1 MVFFSSMRHT
11 RARRRDAVGGMTTSR
26 DGGRDRCRAYR
37 TLCFVELA
45 AFKALALGF
54 VVVAVVSEYWLEPRA
69 PARTVPGL
77 SRAGLWRVEYHV
89 GGVDETRGVPRS
101 SVSRFWREVERSFR
115 GLGDDAGREGR
126 PGRAYANL
134 FGRSHATRFRVTQ
147 ATAIA
152 FVFALALEWIVLVF
166 YFARRRE
173 RRGGF
178 ATKRRRRRTRRGR
191 GGGDLRVRRVRVHRR
206 VRARGHAD
214 ARAWIA
220 QSEFHRVSRLGIL
233 DVFDAAA
240 RAHLVSF
247 VFSLRRVG
255 SSVKGES
262 ASSSSRG
269 ARKRSFE
276 RRVMVCVASL
286 QL

>member
-1 MVFFSSMRHT
+1 MRHT
-11 RARRRDAVGGMTTSR
+11 RARRRDTVGGMTTSR

-54 VVVAVVSEYWLEPRA
+54 VVVSVVSEYWLEPRER
-69 PARTVPGL
+69 ARTVPDL

-89 GGVDETRGVPRS
+89 GGVDGTRGLPRS

-173 RRGGF
+173 RRGAREHRSEGTHIISSSSIVGIF
-178 ATKRRRRRTRRGR
+178 YTSLRCLDGVVFRTRR
-191 GGGDLRVRRVRVHRR
+191 DADSRR
-206 VRARGHAD
+206 
-214 ARAWIA
+214 
-220 QSEFHRVSRLGIL
+220 IL
-233 DVFDAAA
+233 VP
-240 RAHLVSF
+240 VE
-247 VFSLRRVG
+247 LRRVAEEIG
-255 SSVKGES
+255 GVER
-262 ASSSSRG
+262 AVAVDVELVESSRD
-269 ARKRSFE
+269 
-276 RRVMVCVASL
+276 
-286 QL
+286 

>member
-11 RARRRDAVGGMTTSR
+11 RARRRDAIGGMTTSR

-178 ATKRRRRRTRRGR
+178 ATASSTTYSGA
-191 GGGDLRVRRVRVHRR
+191 GAAAAICACVAYASIVAY
-206 VRARGHAD
+206 VRADTPTHVPGLRKANFT
-214 ARAWIA
+214 AY
-220 QSEFHRVSRLGIL
+220 LGWGYWMFL
-233 DVFDAAA
+233 TCGC
-240 RAHLVSF
+240 AHLVSF
-247 VFSLRRVG
+247 VFSLVEWDRVSKARARRRRRDALG
-255 SSVKGES
+255 NDL
-262 ASSSSRG
+262 SRD
-269 ARKRSFE
+269 A
-276 RRVMVCVASL
+276 
-286 QL
+286 

>member
-1 MVFFSSMRHT
+1 MRHT

-89 GGVDETRGVPRS
+89 GGVDETRGLPRS

-152 FVFALALEWIVLVF
+152 FLFALALEWIVLVF

-178 ATKRRRRRTRRGR
+178 ATASSTTYSGA
-191 GGGDLRVRRVRVHRR
+191 GAAAAICACVAYASIVAY
-206 VRARGHAD
+206 VRADTPTHVPGLRKANFT
-214 ARAWIA
+214 AY
-220 QSEFHRVSRLGIL
+220 LGWGYWMFL
-233 DVFDAAA
+233 TCGC
-240 RAHLVSF
+240 AHLVSF
-247 VFSLRRVG
+247 VFSLVEWDRASKARARRRRRRREALG
-255 SSVKGES
+255 NDL
-262 ASSSSRG
+262 SRD
-269 ARKRSFE
+269 A
-276 RRVMVCVASL
+276 
-286 QL
+286 